1 MNDESFLRLKV
12 EERVKSRRRVF
23 ALKQLSN
30 ALSESNLSIDALK
43 SAVRI
48 YNLSI
53 TDLVTT
59 SAQNIDWKIDEG
71 DLTLE
76 ALKLKVFGLID
87 LANKVHLEDG
97 QALLEEVDA

>member
-1 MNDESFLRLKV
+1 MNDESLLRLKV

-48 YNLSI
+48 YNLI
-53 TDLVTT
+53 Y
-59 SAQNIDWKIDEG
+59 
-71 DLTLE
+71 
-76 ALKLKVFGLID
+76 
-87 LANKVHLEDG
+87 
-97 QALLEEVDA
+97 